1 VLTSSNDE
9 NHRWRPC
16 CVVVGTPDDP
26 HVIEYTRTEIKL
38 PRKQSVKQVSSKAS
52 VEGAAGSDV
61 GNVADFEMP
70 VVPEVEE
77 PEEPDEQLIEGVQQ
91 QHVPDV
97 EGVEQPIVEGV
108 EEKHVPHAQETIEF
122 QHRFFEPSVAESLR
136 LSAEKNSHIEGR
148 LMRANYEVHE
158 VVRHLLNLLSGYKDS
173 LSHPSWF
180 CNIICRE
187 LGFFETAHR
196 CMRH

>member
-1 VLTSSNDE
+1 MRITDGDRVAF
-9 NHRWRPC
+9 
-16 CVVVGTPDDP
+16 VVGTPDDP

-38 PRKQSVKQVSSKAS
+38 PRKQSVKKGVSSKAS

-61 GNVADFEMP
+61 GNVADFAMP

-77 PEEPDEQLIEGVQQ
+77 PEEPDEQLIEGV
-91 QHVPDV
+91 
-97 EGVEQPIVEGV
+97 
-108 EEKHVPHAQETIEF
+108 EEEHVPHAQETIEF
-122 QHRFFEPSVAESLR
+122 QHRFFQTSVAESLR
-136 LSAEKNSHIEGR
+136 LVAEKNSHIEGR

-187 LGFFETAHR
+187 LGFFETADR
-196 CMRH
+196 CIRH

>member
-1 VLTSSNDE
+1 MMRITDGDRVAF
-9 NHRWRPC
+9 
-16 CVVVGTPDDP
+16 VVDTPDDP
-26 HVIEYTRTEIKL
+26 HVIENTRTEIKL
-38 PRKQSVKQVSSKAS
+38 PRKQSVKKLVSSKAS

-70 VVPEVEE
+70 IVPEVEE
-77 PEEPDEQLIEGVQQ
+77 PEEPDEQLIEGVHQ

-108 EEKHVPHAQETIEF
+108 EEEHVPHAQETIEF
-122 QHRFFEPSVAESLR
+122 QHRFFETSVAESLR
-136 LSAEKNSHIEGR
+136 LSAEKNCHIEGR

-158 VVRHLLNLLSGYKDS
+158 VVRHLLPLLSGYKDD

-187 LGFFETAHR
+187 LGFFETADR
-196 CMRH
+196 CIRH

>member
-1 VLTSSNDE
+1 MMRITDGDRVAF
-9 NHRWRPC
+9 
-16 CVVVGTPDDP
+16 VVGTPDDP

-38 PRKQSVKQVSSKAS
+38 PRKQSVKKGVSSKAS

-61 GNVADFEMP
+61 GNVADFAMP

-108 EEKHVPHAQETIEF
+108 EEEHVPHAQETIEF
-122 QHRFFEPSVAESLR
+122 QHRFFQTSVAESLR
-136 LSAEKNSHIEGR
+136 LVAEKNSHIEGR

-187 LGFFETAHR
+187 LGFFETADR
-196 CMRH
+196 CIRH

>member
-1 VLTSSNDE
+1 MMRIVDGDRVAL
-9 NHRWRPC
+9 
-16 CVVVGTPDDP
+16 VVDTPDGP
-26 HVIEYTRTEIKL
+26 NVVEYTRTEIKL
-38 PRKQSVKQVSSKAS
+38 PPKQSFKKGVSSKAS
-52 VEGAAGSDV
+52 VEGAAGSGI
-61 GNVADFEMP
+61 GNVADVEMP

-77 PEEPDEQLIEGVQQ
+77 PEEPDEQLIEGVQP

-108 EEKHVPHAQETIEF
+108 EEEHVPHAQETIEF
-122 QHRFFEPSVAESLR
+122 QHRFFQTSVAESLR
-136 LSAEKNSHIEGR
+136 LVAEKNSHIEGR
-148 LMRANYEVHE
+148 LMRTNYEVHE

-187 LGFFETAHR
+187 LGFFETADR
-196 CMRH
+196 CIRH